1 MTLTDYTISL
11 LTTLFPPYQTTPGR
25 FCETLYP
32 DATDYLTLKELTAV
46 IDAEGSHYDAL
57 IDLLDEDYADAADDA
72 LDALMDALHDRW
84 DEDSAPLP
92 WDDADE
98 DTVREIVRNA
108 VDFVLDYDHFLRQ
121 TLYLNILIN
130 TGDGNADFTH
140 NNWLDRYAL
149 TRPIPDDS
157 GLLWLARS
165 QGYSDADVERA
176 IRAPQKPHG
185 VFLDSVID
193 ECANATSLMNALTFF
208 VQMSVGQ
215 FVAWLDSGADLTLSS
230 DAACG
235 LWDPWTGG
243 GSLLEITL
251 ERPVT
256 IPFAIA
262 EAAPDGVRGNY
273 DVADTYGMLRRFWTD
288 TVMENAS
295 MQHTVC

>member
-1 MTLTDYTISL
+1 MTLTDYTRSVLATLPSL
-11 LTTLFPPYQTTPGR
+11 SPAPSGQLTFVM
-25 FCETLYP
+25 YP
-32 DATDYLTLKELTAV
+32 DSHDSLTSQELATI
-46 IDAEGSHYDAL
+46 IDAKGLHYDAL
-57 IDLLDEDYADAADDA
+57 IDLLDEAYVEAFDDA
-72 LDALMDALHDRW
+72 LDELLNAVRDHW
-84 DEDSAPLP
+84 DDDSAPLP
-92 WDDADE
+92 WDATDE
-98 DTVREIVRNA
+98 DTVREIVRDA
-108 VDFVLDYDHFLRQ
+108 VNFVLDYNHFLRQ

-130 TGDGNADFTH
+130 TGDGHADFTH
-140 NNWLDRYAL
+140 NNWCDRHAL
-149 TRPIPDDS
+149 TQPIPDDS

-176 IRAPQKPHG
+176 IRAPKKGHG

-193 ECANATSLMNALTFF
+193 ECANTTSPMNALTFF
-208 VQMSVGQ
+208 VRMTVGQ
-215 FVAWLDSGADLTLSS
+215 FVTWLDSGADLTVSEKT
-230 DAACG
+230 ACG

-251 ERPVT
+251 ERAVT

-262 EAAPDGVRGNY
+262 EAAPDGVRSNY

>member
-1 MTLTDYTISL
+1 MTLTQSTHSV
-11 LTTLFPPYQTTPGR
+11 LTTLPSVFSAPSGR
-25 FCETLYP
+25 FTYVLYP
-32 DATDYLTLKELTAV
+32 DRTDYLTLKELTAV
-46 IDAEGSHYDAL
+46 MEVDDSHYDAL
-57 IDLLDEDYADAADDA
+57 IDLLDEAYAEAFDDA
-72 LDALMDALHDRW
+72 LDELLDEVLDHW
-84 DEDSAPLP
+84 DTVDDPMP
-92 WDDADE
+92 WDAADE

-140 NNWLDRYAL
+140 NNWLDRHAL

-165 QGYSDADVERA
+165 QGYSDADVEWA
-176 IRAPQKPHG
+176 IRSPQKTHG
-185 VFLDSVID
+185 VFLDSVLD

-235 LWDPWTGG
+235 LWDPWSGA

-288 TVMENAS
+288 TVMGSAS
-295 MQHTVC
+295 MRQTVC